1 MRLITLILLLVVSPY
16 SVADMYIVVGT
27 QSDLESITEEQVAG
41 LYLGRNRGMKDRR
54 LTILERSGDVREV
67 FYKEISN
74 LSLSQVNAHWAKLK
88 FSGRVRAPLVMKTEE
103 ELLEH
108 LLKDKSA
115 LGYVRNKPTHSK
127 LKVILT
133 ISHDE

>member
-1 MRLITLILLLVVSPY
+1 MRLITLILLLISPY
-16 SVADMYIVVGT
+16 SVADIYIVVGI
-27 QSDLESITEEQVAG
+27 QSDLEGVTKEQISG
-41 LYLGRNRGMKDRR
+41 LYLGRNRGMKNRR
-54 LTILERSGDVREV
+54 LTILERSGDVREM
-67 FYKEISN
+67 FYEEISD

-103 ELLEH
+103 ELIER

-133 ISHDE
+133 INDDE